1 LAREKGG
8 AMDDDLKLKRTL
20 EDLLQSQK
28 LAVLATHKAGR
39 PYTSLVAFASTEDLK
54 QLIFATTRS
63 TRKYA
68 NLIQDPRVALLI
80 DNRSN
85 QDSDIHAAAAVT
97 ATGEA
102 DEVPV
107 AERKGLE
114 HIYLAKHP
122 HLKDFVS
129 SPSCALIRIKANTY
143 YLVRKFQHV
152 LELHV
157 KP

>member
-1 LAREKGG
+1 
-8 AMDDDLKLKRTL
+8 MDDDLTLRRTL
-20 EDLLQSQK
+20 EDLLRSQK
-28 LAVLATHKAGR
+28 LAVLATHRDGQ
-39 PYTSLVAFASTEDLK
+39 PYTSLVAFAATKDLK
-54 QLIFATTRS
+54 QLVFATTRS

-68 NLIQDPRVALLI
+68 NLIEDSRVALLI

-85 QDSDIHAAAAVT
+85 RDSDIHAAAAVT

-102 DEVPV
+102 DEVPRK
-107 AERKGLE
+107 EREGLE
-114 HIYLAKHP
+114 VIYLAKHP

-129 SPSCALIRIKANTY
+129 SPSCALIRMKPNTY

-157 KP
+157 EQ

>member
-1 LAREKGG
+1 
-8 AMDDDLKLKRTL
+8 MDDDLTLRRTL
-20 EDLLQSQK
+20 EDLLRSQK
-28 LAVLATHKAGR
+28 LAVLATQRAGR
-39 PYTSLVAFASTEDLK
+39 PYTSLVAFASTEDAK

-63 TRKYA
+63 TRKYV
-68 NLIQDPRVALLI
+68 NLIQDSSVALLV

-85 QDSDIHAAAAVT
+85 EASDIHAAAAVT

-102 DEVPV
+102 DEVPDE
-107 AERKGLE
+107 ERTGLE

-129 SPSCALIRIKANTY
+129 SPSCALIRVRVDTY

>member
-1 LAREKGG
+1 
-8 AMDDDLKLKRTL
+8 MDDDLTLRRTL
-20 EDLLQSQK
+20 EDLLRSQK
-28 LAVLATHKAGR
+28 LAVLATHKAGQ
-39 PYTSLVAFASTEDLK
+39 PYASLVAFASTEDLK
-54 QLIFATTRS
+54 QLIFATTRA

-68 NLIQDPRVALLI
+68 NLIEDPRVALLI

-102 DEVPV
+102 DEVPGPEKE
-107 AERKGLE
+107 ALE

-122 HLKDFVS
+122 HMKDFVS
-129 SPSCALIRIKANTY
+129 SPSCALIRIKADTY

-152 LELHV
+152 LELHI

>member
-1 LAREKGG
+1 
-8 AMDDDLKLKRTL
+8 MDDELTLRRTL
-20 EDLLQSQK
+20 EHLLGSQK
-28 LAVLATHKAGR
+28 LAVLATHRAGR

-63 TRKYA
+63 TRKYV
-68 NLIQDPRVALLI
+68 NLTQDSRVALLV

-85 QDSDIHAAAAVT
+85 EASDIHAAAAVT
-97 ATGEA
+97 VTGEA
-102 DEVPV
+102 DEVPDE
-107 AERKGLE
+107 ERTGLE

-129 SPSCALIRIKANTY
+129 SPSCALIRVRADTY

>member
-1 LAREKGG
+1 
-8 AMDDDLKLKRTL
+8 MDDDLTLRRTL
-20 EDLLQSQK
+20 EDLLRSQR
-28 LAVLATHKAGR
+28 LAVLATHRAGG

-54 QLIFATTRS
+54 QLVFATTRS

-68 NLIQDPRVALLI
+68 NLLEDSRVALLI

-102 DEVPV
+102 DEVPIG
-107 AERKGLE
+107 ERKGLE
-114 HIYLAKHP
+114 QIYLAKHP
-122 HLKDFVS
+122 HMKDFVS
-129 SPSCALIRIKANTY
+129 SPSCALIRVKADTY

>member
-1 LAREKGG
+1 
-8 AMDDDLKLKRTL
+8 MDDDLTLRRTL
-20 EDLLQSQK
+20 EDLLRSQK
-28 LAVLATHKAGR
+28 LAVLATHKAGQ
-39 PYTSLVAFASTEDLK
+39 PYTSLVAFACTEDLK
-54 QLIFATTRS
+54 HLIFATTRA

-68 NLIQDPRVALLI
+68 NFLEDPRVALLI

-102 DEVPV
+102 DEVSGPEKE
-107 AERKGLE
+107 ALL
-114 HIYLAKHP
+114 HIYLEKHP
-122 HLKDFVS
+122 HMKDFVS
-129 SPSCALIRIKANTY
+129 SPSCALIRIKADTY

-152 LELHV
+152 LELNI

>member
-1 LAREKGG
+1 
-8 AMDDDLKLKRTL
+8 MDDDLTLRKTL
-20 EDLLQSQK
+20 EGLLRSQK

-54 QLIFATTRS
+54 QLLFATPRS

-68 NLIQDPRVALLI
+68 NLMEDSRVSLLI

-85 QDSDIHAAAAVT
+85 QDSDIHTAAAVT
-97 ATGEA
+97 ATGKA
-102 DEVPV
+102 DEVPEG
-107 AERKGLE
+107 ERKGFE
-114 HIYLAKHP
+114 NIYLAKHP

-129 SPSCALIRIKANTY
+129 SPSCALIRVKADTY

>member
-1 LAREKGG
+1 
-8 AMDDDLKLKRTL
+8 MDDDLKLKRTL